1 MPWNNQGGGGPW
13 GGGGGG
19 GGGPW
24 GQRPGGGGGGG
35 GQVPPPNIEEML
47 RKSQERVRRLLPG
60 GMGTGRGILIVAVVL
75 LALWGLSGFYRVQ
88 ADEAG
93 VQLLFGEWV
102 GEPTPPGLHWWPPA
116 PVGEVLRPKVTVIN
130 RVNIGFRDQSDL
142 TTARRSSSAELDSES
157 LMLTGDQNIAD
168 VEFTVQWR
176 IANAGE
182 YLFNIKNP
190 EETVKVAA
198 ESAMRE
204 VVGQTRLDDLITT
217 AREQVQSR
225 TRELL
230 QRILDEYGAGISI
243 ERVQLQRAEAPKEV
257 IDAFNDVQRARQDK
271 ERLQN
276 QAEAYANRIVP
287 TARGEAASVVQQATA
302 YKERVVKEAQGDA
315 ARFNEIYE
323 SYKTAPEVTRRRL
336 YIETMRDV
344 LGKANKV
351 IIDEKGGGQG
361 VVPYLPLNE
370 LNKSRAATGGQK

>member
-19 GGGPW
+19 GPW
-24 GQRPGGGGGGG
+24 GQRPGGGGGA
-35 GQVPPPNIEEML
+35 VPPPNLEELL
-47 RKSQERVRRLLPG
+47 RRSQEKVRRLMPG
-60 GMGTGRGILIVAVVL
+60 GLGTGRGVAIGIVILA
-75 LALWGLSGFYRVQ
+75 ALWGLSGFYRVQ

-93 VQLLFGEWV
+93 VELLFGKWV
-102 GEPTPPGLHWWPPA
+102 GATTDPGLHWWPPT
-116 PVGEVLRPKVTVIN
+116 PIGDVLRPKVTVIN
-130 RVNIGFRDQSDL
+130 RVNVGFRDQGDL
-142 TTARRSSSAELDSES
+142 GGRINSVRDVPRES

-168 VEFTVQWR
+168 VDFTVQWR

-182 YLFNIKNP
+182 YLFNIQNQ

-204 VVGQTRLDDLITT
+204 VVGQTKLDDLITG

-225 TRELL
+225 TRDLL
-230 QRILDEYGAGISI
+230 QRILDDYGAGISI
-243 ERVQLQRAEAPKEV
+243 ERVQLQRAEAPPPV

-276 QAEAYANRIVP
+276 EAEAYENRIVP
-287 TARGEAASVVQQATA
+287 TARGEAASVIQQATA
-302 YKERVVKEAQGDA
+302 YKERVVKEAQGESS
-315 ARFNEIYE
+315 RFIDIYD

-336 YIETMRDV
+336 YIETLRDV
-344 LGKANKV
+344 LGKANKI
-351 IIDEKGGGQG
+351 IIDEKEGGQG

-370 LNKSRAATGGQK
+370 LNKSRSATGGKR

>member
-19 GGGPW
+19 GGPW
-24 GQRPGGGGGGG
+24 GQRPGSGGVGT
-35 GQVPPPNIEEML
+35 PPPNIEDLL
-47 RKSQERVRRLLPG
+47 RKSQEKIRRLMPG
-60 GMGTGRGILIVAVVL
+60 GFGTGRGIAIAIAILA
-75 LALWGLSGFYRVQ
+75 ALWALTGFYRVQ
-88 ADEAG
+88 ADEQG
-93 VQLLFGEWV
+93 VELLFGKWV
-102 GEPTPPGLHWWPPA
+102 GEPTAPGLHWWPPT
-116 PVGEVLRPKVTVIN
+116 PIGDVVTPKVTVIN
-130 RVNIGFRDQSDL
+130 RVNIGFRDAADL
-142 TTARRSSSAELDSES
+142 GGRNAAVRDVPRES

-168 VEFTVQWR
+168 VDFTAQWR
-176 IANAGE
+176 IANAGQ
-182 YLFNIKNP
+182 YLFNIKGP
-190 EETVKVAA
+190 EETVKIVA

-204 VVGQTRLDDLITT
+204 VVGQTNLDALITG

-225 TRELL
+225 TRDLM
-230 QRILDEYGAGISI
+230 QRILDDYGAGINI

-276 QAEAYANRIVP
+276 EAQAYENRIVP
-287 TARGEAASVVQQATA
+287 TARGEAASVIQQSTA
-302 YKERVVKEAQGDA
+302 YKERVVKEAQGEA
-315 ARFNEIYE
+315 SRFSNIYD
-323 SYKTAPEVTRRRL
+323 SYLIAPEVTRRRL

-370 LNKSRAATGGQK
+370 LNRAPRASGGQ